1 MLIEPTGSDCG
12 DDYQTNNF
20 PVFCNI
26 NLCLHETGMAENS
39 DWIAGIRDFS
49 FLHCVCDLSGL
60 IQPSYP
66 MGTEGFFPGVKPAG
80 ARS

>member
-1 MLIEPTGSDCG
+1 VTAAMVTRQI
-12 DDYQTNNF
+12 NF

-26 NLCLHETGMAENS
+26 ILCLHETGVAEYS
-39 DWIAGIRDFS
+39 DWIAGSKDFS

-66 MGTEGFFPGVKPAG
+66 TGIEVFFPGVKPAG
-80 ARS
+80 SRS